1 MAVSTPRR
9 CSRSCAAALS
19 HWMFAILL
27 LAAVGQA
34 HSADAALKICRPALA
49 RRADGRIDR
58 ITVETS
64 SRWRSTTIIRGRL
77 TVFVGMGAPTPG
89 TASAHHLIRAEYR
102 YGCWVRHGR
111 VRKTTIDQY

>member
-1 MAVSTPRR
+1 MLAT
-9 CSRSCAAALS
+9 
-19 HWMFAILL
+19 LL
-27 LAAVGQA
+27 LAAVSLA
-34 HSADAALKICRPALA
+34 HSPDAALKICRPALA
-49 RRADGRIDR
+49 RKADGQIDR
-58 ITVETS
+58 ITIETR

-102 YGCWVRHGR
+102 YGCWVQHGR